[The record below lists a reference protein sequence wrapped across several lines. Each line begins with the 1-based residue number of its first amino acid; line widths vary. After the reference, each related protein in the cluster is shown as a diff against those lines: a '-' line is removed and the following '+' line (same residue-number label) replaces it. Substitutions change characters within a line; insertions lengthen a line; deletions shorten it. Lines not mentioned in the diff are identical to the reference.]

1 MKHIL
6 SFVLVFIMAVG
17 CLTACGKKDTQDT
30 TVPSTTENTTEAAT
44 TVPTETMEQTEPV
57 AQFRHPLTG
66 EALNEPFTQRPMAV
80 TINNIKQCLPQYGIS
95 NADMLFEVETEGGI
109 TRCLALFTDVSD
121 TKNVGPV
128 RSTRSYF
135 NNVALSF
142 NAPLVHCGGSQAGLA
157 GLYGESGKIQNWE
170 HVDGRI
176 AGQYFFRDKDRYN
189 NRGYAWEHTLF
200 TTGES
205 LAKLMDDNGFN
216 GEKAHENYGLQFAED
231 VKLSGTPAK
240 MVKVNFDGSK
250 TTTMTYDEATGV
262 YKAAQYGS
270 DWKDAG
276 VDKTLEFK
284 NLVVLYTS
292 HWFKNDG
299 TYNRSYYDL
308 VGSGE
313 GQLVIDGQMVPIQ
326 WHREKPEDPFTY
338 TLQDG
343 KPVTLG
349 VGKTYVGITS
359 AKSPVTAE

>member
-6 SFVLVFIMAVG
+6 SFVLVLLMAVG

-30 TVPSTTENTTEAAT
+30 TVPSTTEDTTEAT
-44 TVPTETMEQTEPV
+44 TVPPETTEQTEPE
-57 AQFRHPLTG
+57 AKFRHPLTG
-66 EALNEPFTQRPMAV
+66 EPVEESYGQRPMAV
-80 TINNIKQCLPQYGIS
+80 TINNIKACLPQFGIAD
-95 NADMLFEVETEGGI
+95 ADMLYEVETEGGI
-109 TRCLALFTDVSD
+109 TRCLAIFTDVSK
-121 TKNVGPV
+121 TGSVGPV

-135 NNVALSF
+135 NNVALSYQ
-142 NAPLVHCGGSQAGLA
+142 APLVHCGGSKAGLA

-170 HVDGRI
+170 HVDGRM

-189 NRGYAWEHTLF
+189 NHGYAWEHTLF
-200 TTGES
+200 TTGEK
-205 LAKLMDDNGFN
+205 LTKLMDDKGYNK
-216 GEKAHENYGLQFAED
+216 EKAPESYGLQFD
-231 VKLSGTPAK
+231 DGVKLSGSAAK
-240 MVKVNFDGSK
+240 TVKVNFDGNK
-250 TTTMTYDEATGV
+250 TTTMTYDAAKGT

-270 DWKDAG
+270 DWMDAG
-276 VDKTLEFK
+276 ANKALEFK

-292 HWFKNDG
+292 HWFVNDG

-313 GQLVIDGQMVPIQ
+313 GVLVIDGQMVPIQ
-326 WHREKPEDPFTY
+326 WHRQNPTDPFTY
-338 TLQDG
+338 TLKDG